1 MRNDSNAGP
10 QQEADRRRSK
20 RVYVQIRVRVEGYLN
35 DKTPFAEETGTFA
48 VNAHG
53 ALVGLNVEPHLGQNV
68 DLQNVATSETQKSN
82 VVFVIMAKDGK
93 FVVGIEF
100 AAPNPSFWH
109 MSFPPE
115 DWSISHPDAKAN
127 LV

>member
-10 QQEADRRRSK
+10 QQGADRPRSK
-20 RVYVQIRVRVEGYLN
+20 RVYVQIRVRVEGYLKE
-35 DKTPFAEETGTFA
+35 KTPFAEETETFA

-53 ALVGLNVEPHLGQNV
+53 ALVGLNAEPHLGQNV
-68 DLQNVATSETQKSN
+68 DVRNAATNETQQSK

-93 FVVGIEF
+93 FIVGIDF
-100 AAPNPSFWH
+100 ATPNPSFWH

-115 DWSISHPDAKAN
+115 DWSTTHPDAKMN
-127 LV
+127 LR

>member
-10 QQEADRRRSK
+10 KQGPDRRRSK
-20 RVYVQIRVRVEGYLN
+20 RVYVQIRVRVEGYLKE
-35 DKTPFAEETGTFA
+35 KTPFAEETETFA

-53 ALVGLNVEPHLGQNV
+53 ALVGLNAEPHLGQNV
-68 DLQNVATSETQKSN
+68 DVRNAATNETQQSK

-93 FVVGIEF
+93 FIVGIDF
-100 AAPNPSFWH
+100 ATPNPSFWH

-115 DWSISHPDAKAN
+115 DWSTTHPDAKMN
-127 LV
+127 LR

>member
-1 MRNDSNAGP
+1 M
-10 QQEADRRRSK
+10 
-20 RVYVQIRVRVEGYLN
+20 IRTQALN
-35 DKTPFAEETGTFA
+35 RERTAAAARECT
-48 VNAHG
+48 HG

-68 DLQNVATSETQKSN
+68 DLQNVATSETQKSI